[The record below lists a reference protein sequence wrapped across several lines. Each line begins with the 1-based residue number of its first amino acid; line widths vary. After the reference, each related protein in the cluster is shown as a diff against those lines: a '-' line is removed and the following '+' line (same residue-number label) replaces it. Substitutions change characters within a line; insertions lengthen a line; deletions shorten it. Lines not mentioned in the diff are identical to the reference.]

1 MFSPYIRCSND
12 DFTILL
18 VWVDDFISIS
28 TTDNLNNVTEHDL
41 KGHFDIKS
49 LRLPNLLL
57 EMKVHVGNKI
67 ISISQAHYIDSLLT
81 KFGLTNM
88 NPVVTPMDPNV
99 KLNDYDK
106 SSKTELEGEEDL
118 NKKITHG
125 YTQSIATCLDIAFAI
140 NKLAQYTSN
149 PKPLHWTAVKH
160 IFCYLKYTQH
170 HALTYGG
177 EESILTPDLKFF
189 CNANWANN

>member
-1 MFSPYIRCSND
+1 
-12 DFTILL
+12 
-18 VWVDDFISIS
+18 
-28 TTDNLNNVTEHDL
+28 
-41 KGHFDIKS
+41 
-49 LRLPNLLL
+49 
-57 EMKVHVGNKI
+57 MKVHVGNKI

-106 SSKTELEGEEDL
+106 SSKTELEGKEDL

-125 YTQSIATCLDIAFAI
+125 YAQSIGWLMYLAIATHLDIAFAI

-149 PKPLHWTAVKH
+149 PKILHWTAVKRV
-160 IFCYLKYTQH
+160 FRYLKYM
-170 HALTYGG
+170 
-177 EESILTPDLKFF
+177 
-189 CNANWANN
+189 

>member
-99 KLNDYDK
+99 KLNDYNK

-125 YTQSIATCLDIAFAI
+125 YAQSIRSLMYLAITTRLDIAFAI

-149 PKPLHWTAVKH
+149 PKT
-160 IFCYLKYTQH
+160 
-170 HALTYGG
+170 
-177 EESILTPDLKFF
+177 
-189 CNANWANN
+189 